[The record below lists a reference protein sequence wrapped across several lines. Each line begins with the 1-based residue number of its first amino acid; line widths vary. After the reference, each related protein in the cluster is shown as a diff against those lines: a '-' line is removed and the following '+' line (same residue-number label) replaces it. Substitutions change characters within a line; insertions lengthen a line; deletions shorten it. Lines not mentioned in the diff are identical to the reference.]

1 MMYRKMTQYLGVFA
15 LVLFSFYYTD
25 RAVDIIKRNDP
36 VMKTILQ
43 ETENYKVESVSAFIL
58 EDTIVPGMNGLEID
72 VNESYKKMKQVN
84 GYYESMLTLKEVI
97 PKESILYQ
105 YDKFV
110 VHGNPYR
117 SNVSLLI
124 KVDNITN
131 LEKVYEILLEKE
143 ILATFFIDG
152 EIIENNLDFMS
163 KLAGDGFELENFGY
177 NDTYQEVSFNWTNNM
192 LFSITNQD
200 PKFCY
205 AEYHNYDILNLCSKN
220 KMHTVIPTTVVKSNP
235 FYTIKENLEEGSIFS
250 LSLTNDT
257 IKELPTIISYIKQ
270 KGYNLV
276 TLEEVI
282 SENREVEK

>member
-1 MMYRKMTQYLGVFA
+1 MYRKMTQYLGVFA

-25 RAVDIIKRNDP
+25 GAVDIIKRNDP
-36 VMKTILQ
+36 VMKSILQ
-43 ETENYKVESVSAFIL
+43 ETQNYKIESVSATIE
-58 EDTIVPGMNGLEID
+58 EDTIIPGMNGIEID
-72 VNESYKKMKQVN
+72 IDESYKKMKSIN

-97 PKESILYQ
+97 PEESILKQ

-110 VHGNPYR
+110 IHGNPYR
-117 SNVSLLI
+117 SDVALLI
-124 KVDNITN
+124 KVDNIAN
-131 LEKVYEILLEKE
+131 LEKIYEIFLEKE
-143 ILATFFIDG
+143 IVATFFIDG
-152 EIIENNLDFMS
+152 EILEKNLDLMQTIAS
-163 KLAGDGFELENFGY
+163 DGFELENFGY
-177 NDTYQEVSFNWTNNM
+177 NDTYQEVSFSWTNNM
-192 LFSITNQD
+192 LYSITNQD

-220 KMHTVIPTTVVKSNP
+220 KMHTVIPTTVVKSSP

-250 LSLTNDT
+250 LDLTSDT
-257 IKELPTIISYIKQ
+257 IKELPTIITYIKQ